1 MEKTEISSEEIEV
14 IRNSA
19 PYREFVRAH
28 PDASPEKFIEEH
40 IKDLQGYLFKK
51 KYNRALTPLQHYLS
65 LGTAR
70 RQELLAEWGASATT
84 AALNSPLMRRFP
96 ERRLRKCGRVNSR
109 FTGNTMNS
117 AFSSAAGSM
126 HRWSGR
132 STRQ

>member
-70 RQELLAEWGASATT
+70 RQELLAVY
-84 AALNSPLMRRFP
+84 AAGGVLLAVILAIIIGCAVSK
-96 ERRLRKCGRVNSR
+96 RKKKAAANSR
-109 FTGNTMNS
+109 SRRNKTTQKKK
-117 AFSSAAGSM
+117 
-126 HRWSGR
+126 RKRRGR
-132 STRQ
+132 KFAVI